1 MKATEILSKIKTYLG
16 EDTADIVENIEQSQ
30 VVELAQAK
38 LENGTVL
45 EAEAFESGKEIF
57 ILTDDEKVAVPVG
70 EYQME
75 DGQILVVEEEGLI
88 AEIKEAEAK
97 EEEEVE
103 ASEEVSEESLEET
116 ETELEEVE
124 AEYATKEELAEVKS
138 MLEEIKA
145 MIEKKEEM
153 SEVEEQ
159 VKEELSETPA
169 TEAITHNPEPKQ
181 KVSLKYAQNRKQSTF
196 DKVMSKIVNN

>member
-16 EDTADIVENIEQSQ
+16 EDTADIVENVEQSQ

-75 DGQILVVEEEGLI
+75 DGQILIVEEEGLI
-88 AEIKEAEAK
+88 AEIKSAEQ
-97 EEEEVE
+97 EEEVE

-124 AEYATKEELAEVKS
+124 AEYATKEELAEVRS
-138 MLEEIKA
+138 LVEEIKQ

>member
-88 AEIKEAEAK
+88 AEIKSAEQ

-103 ASEEVSEESLEET
+103 ASEEVSEELET
-116 ETELEEVE
+116 EEEVK
-124 AEYATKEELAEVKS
+124 AEYATKEELAEVRS
-138 MLEEIKA
+138 LVEEIKQ

>member
-70 EYQME
+70 EYTME
-75 DGQILVVEEEGLI
+75 DGQILVVEEEGI
-88 AEIKEAEAK
+88 IGEIKSESQ

-103 ASEEVSEESLEET
+103 ASEEVSE

-181 KVSLKYAQNRKQSTF
+181 KVNLKYAQNRKQSTF

>member
-38 LENGTVL
+38 LDNGTVL
-45 EAEAFESGKEIF
+45 EAEAFEAGNEIF

-88 AEIKEAEAK
+88 AEIKKAEAK

>member
-45 EAEAFESGKEIF
+45 EAEAFESGNEIF
-57 ILTDDEKVAVPVG
+57 ILTDDEKVALPIG
-70 EYQME
+70 EYTME
-75 DGQILVVEEEGLI
+75 DGQILVVSEEGI
-88 AEIKEAEAK
+88 IGEIKSESQE

-103 ASEEVSEESLEET
+103 ASEEVSE

>member
-38 LENGTVL
+38 LDNGTVL
-45 EAEAFESGKEIF
+45 EAEAFEAGKEIF

-75 DGQILVVEEEGLI
+75 DGQILVVSEEGLI
-88 AEIKEAEAK
+88 GEIKSAEQ
-97 EEEEVE
+97 EEGVE
-103 ASEEVSEESLEET
+103 ASEEVEEQLE
-116 ETELEEVE
+116 EEVE
-124 AEYATKEELAEVKS
+124 AKYATKEELAEVKS
-138 MLEEIKA
+138 LVEEIKT
-145 MIEKKEEM
+145 MIENKEEM

-159 VKEELSETPA
+159 VKAELSETPA
-169 TEAITHNPEPKQ
+169 TEAITHNPEPKKQ
-181 KVSLKYAQNRKQSTF
+181 VNLKFAQNRKQGTI
-196 DKVMSKIVNN
+196 DRVMQKLINN

>member
-38 LENGTVL
+38 LDNGTVL
-45 EAEAFESGKEIF
+45 EAEAFEAGNEIF

-70 EYQME
+70 EYTME
-75 DGQILVVEEEGLI
+75 DGQILVVSEEGLI
-88 AEIKEAEAK
+88 GEIKSAEQ
-97 EEEEVE
+97 EEEVE
-103 ASEEVSEESLEET
+103 ASEEVEEQLE
-116 ETELEEVE
+116 EEVE
-124 AEYATKEELAEVKS
+124 AKYATKEELAEVKS
-138 MLEEIKA
+138 LVEEIKA

-153 SEVEEQ
+153 SEVEGQ

-169 TEAITHNPEPKQ
+169 TEAITHNPEPKKQ
-181 KVSLKYAQNRKQSTF
+181 VNLKFAQNRKQGTI
-196 DKVMSKIVNN
+196 DRVMQKLINN

>member
-45 EAEAFESGKEIF
+45 EAEAFEAGNEIF
-57 ILTDDEKVAVPVG
+57 ILTDDEKVALPIG
-70 EYQME
+70 EYTME
-75 DGQILVVEEEGLI
+75 DGQILIVSEEGI
-88 AEIKEAEAK
+88 IGEIKSAEQ
-97 EEEEVE
+97 EEEVE
-103 ASEEVSEESLEET
+103 ASEEVE
-116 ETELEEVE
+116 ELEEVE
-124 AEYATKEELAEVKS
+124 AEYATKEELAEVRS
-138 MLEEIKA
+138 LVEEIKQ

>member
-1 MKATEILSKIKTYLG
+1 MKATEMLNKIKTFLG
-16 EDTADIVENIEQSQ
+16 EDTADIVENIEQNQ
-30 VVELAQAK
+30 EVKLAQMT

-45 EAEAFESGKEIF
+45 EAESFEAGKEVF
-57 ILTDDEKVAVPVG
+57 ILTDDEKVALPVG
-70 EYQME
+70 EYTLE
-75 DGQILVVEEEGLI
+75 DGMLLVVEEEGLI
-88 AEIKEAEAK
+88 AEIKEATE

-103 ASEEVSEESLEET
+103 ETEVEAAEEVT
-116 ETELEEVE
+116 

-169 TEAITHNPEPKQ
+169 VEPITHNPEPQQ
-181 KVSLKYAQNRKQSTF
+181 KVNLKFAQNRQRNSL
-196 DKVMSKIVNN
+196 DKVMQKLINN

>member
-1 MKATEILSKIKTYLG
+1 MKATEMLNKIKTFLG
-16 EDTADIVENIEQSQ
+16 EDTADIVENIEQNQ
-30 VVELAQAK
+30 EVKLAQMT

-45 EAEAFESGKEIF
+45 EAESFEAGQEVF
-57 ILTDDEKVAVPVG
+57 ILTDDEKVALPVG
-70 EYQME
+70 EYTLE
-75 DGQILVVEEEGLI
+75 DGMLLVVAEEGLI
-88 AEIKEAEAK
+88 AEIKEATE

-103 ASEEVSEESLEET
+103 ASEVEAADVEVEAA
-116 ETELEEVE
+116 EEVE

-145 MIEKKEEM
+145 MIDKKEEM

-169 TEAITHNPEPKQ
+169 AEPISHNPEPKQ
-181 KVSLKYAQNRKQSTF
+181 KVNLKYSQNRKKSTF
-196 DKVMSKIVNN
+196 DKVMQKLINN

>member
-45 EAEAFESGKEIF
+45 EAEAFESGKEVF

-75 DGQILVVEEEGLI
+75 DGQILVVSEEGI
-88 AEIKEAEAK
+88 IGEIKSAEQ

-103 ASEEVSEESLEET
+103 ASEEVE
-116 ETELEEVE
+116 ELEEVE
-124 AEYATKEELAEVKS
+124 AEYATKEELAEVRS
-138 MLEEIKA
+138 LVEEIKQ

>member
-16 EDTADIVENIEQSQ
+16 EDTADIVENVEQDQ
-30 VVELAQAK
+30 EVKVELAQVK

-45 EAEAFESGKEIF
+45 EAEAFESGKEVF

-75 DGQILVVEEEGLI
+75 DGQLLVVQEEGLI
-88 AEIKEAEAK
+88 AEIKKAEAK

-103 ASEEVSEESLEET
+103 ASEEEELDKHD
-116 ETELEEVE
+116 EEVE
-124 AEYATKEELAEVKS
+124 AKYATKEELAEVKS
-138 MLEEIKA
+138 LVEEIKQ

-169 TEAITHNPEPKQ
+169 AEAITHNPEPQQ
-181 KVSLKYAQNRKQSTF
+181 KVNLKFAKNRKTSTF
-196 DKVMSKIVNN
+196 DKVMSKIVNS

>member
-38 LENGTVL
+38 LDNGTVL
-45 EAEAFESGKEIF
+45 EAEAFEAGNEIF

-70 EYQME
+70 EYTME
-75 DGQILVVEEEGLI
+75 DGQILVVSEEGLI
-88 AEIKEAEAK
+88 GEIKSAEQ
-97 EEEEVE
+97 EEEVE
-103 ASEEVSEESLEET
+103 ASEEVEEQLE
-116 ETELEEVE
+116 EEVE
-124 AEYATKEELAEVKS
+124 AKYATKEELAEVKS
-138 MLEEIKA
+138 LVEEIKQ

-169 TEAITHNPEPKQ
+169 TEAITHNPEPKKQ
-181 KVSLKYAQNRKQSTF
+181 VNLKFAQNRKQGTI
-196 DKVMSKIVNN
+196 DRVMQKLINN

>member
-38 LENGTVL
+38 LDNGTVL
-45 EAEAFESGKEIF
+45 EAEAFESGNEIF

-75 DGQILVVEEEGLI
+75 DGQILVVSEEGI
-88 AEIKEAEAK
+88 IGEIKEAEAK

-103 ASEEVSEESLEET
+103 ASEEVSE

>member
-38 LENGTVL
+38 LDNGTVL
-45 EAEAFESGKEIF
+45 EAEAFEAGNEIF

-75 DGQILVVEEEGLI
+75 DGQILVVSEEGI
-88 AEIKEAEAK
+88 IGEIKSAEQ
-97 EEEEVE
+97 EEEVE
-103 ASEEVSEESLEET
+103 ASEEVSEES
-116 ETELEEVE
+116 ETELEEVD
-124 AEYATKEELAEVKS
+124 AKYATKEELAEVKS
-138 MLEEIKA
+138 LVEEIKA

-169 TEAITHNPEPKQ
+169 TEAITHNPEPKKQ
-181 KVSLKYAQNRKQSTF
+181 VNLKFAQNRKQGTI
-196 DKVMSKIVNN
+196 DRVMQKLINN

>member
-45 EAEAFESGKEIF
+45 EAEAFESGNEIF

-75 DGQILVVEEEGLI
+75 DGQILVVSEEGI
-88 AEIKEAEAK
+88 IGEIKEPEAK

-181 KVSLKYAQNRKQSTF
+181 KVSLTVSYTHLRAHET
-196 DKVMSKIVNN
+196 

>member
-45 EAEAFESGKEIF
+45 EAEAFEAGKEIF

-75 DGQILVVEEEGLI
+75 DGQILVVSEEGLI
-88 AEIKEAEAK
+88 GEIKKQEAK

-103 ASEEVSEESLEET
+103 ASEEVEEQLE
-116 ETELEEVE
+116 EEVE
-124 AEYATKEELAEVKS
+124 AKYATKEELAEVKS
-138 MLEEIKA
+138 LVEEIKA

-169 TEAITHNPEPKQ
+169 TEAITHNPEPKKQ
-181 KVSLKYAQNRKQSTF
+181 VNLKFAQNRKQGTI
-196 DKVMSKIVNN
+196 DRVMQKLINN

>member
-38 LENGTVL
+38 LDNGTVL
-45 EAEAFESGKEIF
+45 EAEAFEAGNEIF

-70 EYQME
+70 EYTME
-75 DGQILVVEEEGLI
+75 DGQILVVSEEGI
-88 AEIKEAEAK
+88 IGEIKSESQE

-103 ASEEVSEESLEET
+103 ASEEVSEELET
-116 ETELEEVE
+116 EEVE
-124 AEYATKEELAEVKS
+124 AEYATKEELAEIRSLV
-138 MLEEIKA
+138 EEIKQ

>member
-45 EAEAFESGKEIF
+45 EAEAFEAGKEIF

-75 DGQILVVEEEGLI
+75 DGQILVVSEEGLI
-88 AEIKEAEAK
+88 GEIKKEEAK

-103 ASEEVSEESLEET
+103 ASEEVEEQLE
-116 ETELEEVE
+116 EEVE
-124 AEYATKEELAEVKS
+124 AKYATKEELAEVKS
-138 MLEEIKA
+138 LVEEIKA

-153 SEVEEQ
+153 SEVKEQ

-169 TEAITHNPEPKQ
+169 TEAITHNPEPKKQ
-181 KVSLKYAQNRKQSTF
+181 VNLKFAQNRKQGTI
-196 DKVMSKIVNN
+196 DRVMQKLINN

>member
-45 EAEAFESGKEIF
+45 EAEAFEAGNEIF
-57 ILTDDEKVAVPVG
+57 ILTDDEKVALPIG
-70 EYQME
+70 EYTME
-75 DGQILVVEEEGLI
+75 DGQILVVSEEGI
-88 AEIKEAEAK
+88 IGEIKSAEQ
-97 EEEEVE
+97 EEEVE
-103 ASEEVSEESLEET
+103 ASEEVSE

-124 AEYATKEELAEVKS
+124 AEYATKEELAEVRS
-138 MLEEIKA
+138 LVEEIKQ

>member
-45 EAEAFESGKEIF
+45 EAEAFEAGKEIF

-75 DGQILVVEEEGLI
+75 DGQILVVSEEGLI
-88 AEIKEAEAK
+88 GEIKSAEQ
-97 EEEEVE
+97 EEEVE
-103 ASEEVSEESLEET
+103 ASEEVEEQLE
-116 ETELEEVE
+116 EEVE
-124 AEYATKEELAEVKS
+124 AKYATKEELAEVKS
-138 MLEEIKA
+138 LVEEIKT

-153 SEVEEQ
+153 SEGEEQ

-169 TEAITHNPEPKQ
+169 TEAITHNPEPKKQ
-181 KVSLKYAQNRKQSTF
+181 VNLKFAQNRKQGTI
-196 DKVMSKIVNN
+196 DRVMQKLINN

>member
-45 EAEAFESGKEIF
+45 EAEAFEAGNEIF

-103 ASEEVSEESLEET
+103 ASEEVSE

-181 KVSLKYAQNRKQSTF
+181 KVSLKYAQNRKQSTL

>member
-70 EYQME
+70 EYTME
-75 DGQILVVEEEGLI
+75 DGQILVVSEEGI
-88 AEIKEAEAK
+88 IGEIKSAEQ

-103 ASEEVSEESLEET
+103 ASEEVE
-116 ETELEEVE
+116 ELEEVE
-124 AEYATKEELAEVKS
+124 AQYATKEELAEVRS
-138 MLEEIKA
+138 LVEEIKQ

>member
-45 EAEAFESGKEIF
+45 EAEAFEAGNEIF

-70 EYQME
+70 EYTME
-75 DGQILVVEEEGLI
+75 DGQILVVSEEGLI
-88 AEIKEAEAK
+88 GEIKKEEAK

-103 ASEEVSEESLEET
+103 ASEEVEEQLE
-116 ETELEEVE
+116 EEVE
-124 AEYATKEELAEVKS
+124 AKYATKEELAEVKS
-138 MLEEIKA
+138 LVEEIKT

-169 TEAITHNPEPKQ
+169 TEAITHNPEPKKQ
-181 KVSLKYAQNRKQSTF
+181 VNLKFAQNRKQGTI
-196 DKVMSKIVNN
+196 DRVMQKLINN

>member
-38 LENGTVL
+38 LDNGTVL
-45 EAEAFESGKEIF
+45 EAEAFEAGNEIF

-70 EYQME
+70 EYTME
-75 DGQILVVEEEGLI
+75 DGQILVVSEEGI
-88 AEIKEAEAK
+88 IGEIKSESQE

-103 ASEEVSEESLEET
+103 ASEEVSEELET
-116 ETELEEVE
+116 EEVE
-124 AEYATKEELAEVKS
+124 AEYATKEELAEVRS
-138 MLEEIKA
+138 LVEEIKQ

>member
-45 EAEAFESGKEIF
+45 EAEAFESGNEIF

-70 EYQME
+70 EYTME
-75 DGQILVVEEEGLI
+75 DGQILVVSEEGI
-88 AEIKEAEAK
+88 IGEIKSESQE

-103 ASEEVSEESLEET
+103 ASEEVSEELET

-124 AEYATKEELAEVKS
+124 AEYATKEELAEVRS
-138 MLEEIKA
+138 LVEEIKQ

>member
-38 LENGTVL
+38 LDNGTVL
-45 EAEAFESGKEIF
+45 EAEAFEAGNEIF

-70 EYQME
+70 EYTME
-75 DGQILVVEEEGLI
+75 DGQILVVSEEGI
-88 AEIKEAEAK
+88 IGEIKSESQ

-103 ASEEVSEESLEET
+103 ASEEVE
-116 ETELEEVE
+116 ELEEVE

>member
-103 ASEEVSEESLEET
+103 ASEEVSEE
-116 ETELEEVE
+116 TELEEVE